1 MDTNMT
7 KGSPYRLMIAFSV
20 PLIFGNIFQQFY
32 SMVDTIVV
40 GRFVGVG
47 ALAAVGVTSG
57 FNFMVI
63 GFAQGLTMGFS
74 VIVSQ
79 KYGAKDYANMKKAYA
94 MGICCSLLCSL
105 VVSFLFTIFSKPL
118 LLLVRTPQDIIDD
131 ANIYISVIYVGLTAV
146 IYYNLFSSILR
157 AVGDSKSPLIFLLLA
172 SVLNIVLDLVL
183 VIVVP
188 LGCAGVA
195 IATVV
200 SQLVSAVC
208 CYLYM
213 TVKYPMFRLSREDF
227 RLDTFLC
234 RRLLKIGLP
243 GALQF
248 SVCAI
253 GVVIVQA
260 AINNFGSD
268 TVASYSVG
276 TKIENVITVVYP
288 VLGMA
293 ISTYAGQ
300 NLGAGDCRRITEG
313 FRASVVLMVAATV
326 FTMLLA
332 HLVAEPL
339 AYLFV
344 DRNTTDPKIIE
355 DCVFYVETISYF
367 FLFLGSI
374 FIFRTGCQGLGS
386 GTVPMISSI
395 SELVIRALT
404 AFTLP
409 SMFGY
414 LGVVLSS
421 PFAWVA
427 AGVICPVCYKFL
439 MNSIRKQLT
448 N

>member
-1 MDTNMT
+1 MT
-7 KGSPYRLMIAFSV
+7 KGSPYKLMIAFSI

-40 GRFVGVG
+40 GRFVGVQ
-47 ALAAVGVTSG
+47 ALAAVGATSG

-74 VIVSQ
+74 VIISQ
-79 KYGAKDYANMKKAYA
+79 RYGAKDYANMKKAYA
-94 MGICCSLLCSL
+94 MGIYCALLCSL
-105 VVSFLFTIFSKPL
+105 VISFFFTLFSKPL
-118 LLLVRTPQDIIDD
+118 LELVKTPYDIIDD
-131 ANIYISVIYVGLTAV
+131 ANTYISIIYIGLTAV
-146 IYYNLFSSILR
+146 IYYNLFSSVLR
-157 AVGDSKSPLIFLLLA
+157 AVGDSKSPLIFLLIA

-183 VIVVP
+183 VIAVP

-200 SQLVSAVC
+200 SQLISAVS
-208 CYLYM
+208 CYIY
-213 TVKYPMFRLSREDF
+213 TTIKYPMFKLCRKDF
-227 RLDTFLC
+227 KIDPFLC
-234 RRLLKIGLP
+234 KRLLKIGLP

-276 TKIENVITVVYP
+276 VKIENVITVIYP

-300 NLGAGDCRRITEG
+300 NLGAGNYNRIKSG
-313 FRASVVLMVAATV
+313 FKASVILMIIATV
-326 FTMLLA
+326 ITTLLA
-332 HLVAEPL
+332 NFLAEPL

-344 DRNTTDPKIIE
+344 DKQTTDPKIIE
-355 DCVFYVETISYF
+355 DCVFYVRTISYF

-374 FIFRTGCQGLGS
+374 FVFRTGCQGLGS

-395 SELVIRALT
+395 SELVIRCIT

-409 SMFGY
+409 DMLGY
-414 LGVVLSS
+414 LGVVLAS
-421 PFAWVA
+421 PLAWVA
-427 AGVICPVCYKFL
+427 AGVICPVCYNILIKT
-439 MNSIRKQLT
+439 IKKQLKIK
-448 N
+448 

>member
-1 MDTNMT
+1 MT
-7 KGSPYRLMIAFSV
+7 KGSPYRLMIAFAV
-20 PLIFGNIFQQFY
+20 PLILGNIFQQFY

-40 GRFVGVG
+40 GRFVGVH
-47 ALAAVGVTSG
+47 ALAAVGATSG

-79 KYGAKDYANMKKAYA
+79 RYGAKDYSNMKKAYA
-94 MGICCSLLCSL
+94 MGIYCSLACALL
-105 VVSFLFTIFSKPL
+105 ISFFFTIFSKPL
-118 LLLVRTPQDIIDD
+118 LELVKTPADIIDD
-131 ANIYISVIYVGLTAV
+131 ANLYISVIYIGLTAV
-146 IYYNLFSSILR
+146 VYYNLFSSILR

-183 VIVVP
+183 VIVIP

-200 SQLVSAVC
+200 SQMISAVSC
-208 CYLYM
+208 HVYM
-213 TVKYPMFRLSREDF
+213 TIKYPMFRLSANDF
-227 RLDTFLC
+227 KIDLFLC
-234 RRLLKIGLP
+234 KRLLKIGLP

-293 ISTYAGQ
+293 VSTFAGQ
-300 NLGAGDCRRITEG
+300 NLGAGDIKRITDG
-313 FRASVVLMVAATV
+313 FKAATVLMVAATV
-326 FTMLLA
+326 VTTILA
-332 HLVAEPL
+332 HVLSEPL

-344 DRNTTDPKIIE
+344 DKDSTDPKIIE
-355 DCVFYVETISYF
+355 DCVFYVRTLSYF

-395 SELVIRALT
+395 TELIFRTIT

-409 SMFGY
+409 DLFGY
-414 LGVVLSS
+414 VGVVLAS
-421 PFAWVA
+421 PLAWVA
-427 AGVICPVCYKFL
+427 AGIICPICYKFL
-439 MNSIRKQLT
+439 INSIKAVDKWQ
-448 N
+448 

>member
-1 MDTNMT
+1 MT
-7 KGSPYRLMIAFSV
+7 KGSPYKLMIAFSI

-40 GRFVGVG
+40 GRFVGVQ
-47 ALAAVGVTSG
+47 ALAAVGATSG

-74 VIVSQ
+74 VIISQ
-79 KYGAKDYANMKKAYA
+79 RYGAKDYANMKKAYA
-94 MGICCSLLCSL
+94 MGIYCALLCSL
-105 VVSFLFTIFSKPL
+105 VISFFFTLFSKPL
-118 LLLVRTPQDIIDD
+118 LELVKTPNDIIDD
-131 ANIYISVIYVGLTAV
+131 ANTYISIIYIGLTAV
-146 IYYNLFSSILR
+146 IYYNLFSSVLR
-157 AVGDSKSPLIFLLLA
+157 AVGDSKSPLIFLLIA

-183 VIVVP
+183 VIAVP

-200 SQLVSAVC
+200 SQLISAVS
-208 CYLYM
+208 CYIY
-213 TVKYPMFRLSREDF
+213 TTIKYPMFKLCRKDF
-227 RLDTFLC
+227 KIDPFLC
-234 RRLLKIGLP
+234 KRLLKIGLP

-276 TKIENVITVVYP
+276 VKIENVITVIYP

-300 NLGAGDCRRITEG
+300 NLGAGSYNRIKSG
-313 FRASVVLMVAATV
+313 FKASVILMIIATV
-326 FTMLLA
+326 ITTLLA
-332 HLVAEPL
+332 NFLAEPL

-344 DRNTTDPKIIE
+344 DKQTTDPKIIE
-355 DCVFYVETISYF
+355 DCVFYVRTISYF

-374 FIFRTGCQGLGS
+374 FVFRTGCQGLGS

-395 SELVIRALT
+395 SELVIRCIT

-409 SMFGY
+409 DMLGY
-414 LGVVLSS
+414 LGVVLAS
-421 PFAWVA
+421 PLAWVA
-427 AGVICPVCYKFL
+427 AGVICPVCYNLLIKT
-439 MNSIRKQLT
+439 IKKQLKIK
-448 N
+448 

>member
-1 MDTNMT
+1 MT
-7 KGSPYRLMIAFSV
+7 KGSPYKLMIAFSI

-40 GRFVGVG
+40 GRFVGVQ
-47 ALAAVGVTSG
+47 ALAAVGATSG

-74 VIVSQ
+74 VIISQ
-79 KYGAKDYANMKKAYA
+79 RYGAKDHANMKKAYA
-94 MGICCSLLCSL
+94 MGIYCALLCSL
-105 VVSFLFTIFSKPL
+105 AISVFFTLFSKPL
-118 LLLVRTPQDIIDD
+118 LELVRTPDDIIDD
-131 ANIYISVIYVGLTAV
+131 ANTYISIIYMGLTAV
-146 IYYNLFSSILR
+146 IYYNLFSSVLR
-157 AVGDSKSPLIFLLLA
+157 AVGDSKSPLIFLLIS

-200 SQLVSAVC
+200 SQLISAVS
-208 CYLYM
+208 CYIY
-213 TVKYPMFRLSREDF
+213 TTIRYPMFKLCRQDF
-227 RLDTFLC
+227 KIDPFLC
-234 RRLLKIGLP
+234 KRLLKIGLP

-276 TKIENVITVVYP
+276 VKIENVITVIYP

-300 NLGAGDCRRITEG
+300 NLGAGDFDRIKSG
-313 FRASVVLMVAATV
+313 FKASVVLMIISTALT
-326 FTMLLA
+326 TLLA
-332 HLVAEPL
+332 HFSAEPL

-344 DRNTTDPKIIE
+344 DKQSTDPKIID
-355 DCVFYVETISYF
+355 DCVFYVRTISYF

-374 FIFRTGCQGLGS
+374 FVFRTGCQGLGS

-395 SELVIRALT
+395 SELVIRCIT

-409 SMFGY
+409 DMLGY
-414 LGVVLSS
+414 LGVVLAS
-421 PFAWVA
+421 PLAWVA
-427 AGVICPVCYKFL
+427 AGVICPVCYNILINNIK
-439 MNSIRKQLT
+439 KQLMLR
-448 N
+448 